1 MCILCYFKSKVGQRS
16 CSDKLGFLFYY
27 MLRCAEGTLH
37 FRRCFSQRFYLRGD
51 RFSTSLEHTA
61 LKGVVNKASAAWKS
75 ITWGFCLT
83 SSEDVAV
90 LCLSKWNVSD
100 KSRSV
105 KSAKKREEISSFV
118 LSEEAARSVSDVS
131 LHTGRKNRKGLRGG
145 TKERQK
151 RRILHFDDPE

>member
-1 MCILCYFKSKVGQRS
+1 MCILCYFKNKVGQRS

-27 MLRCAEGTLH
+27 MLCCAEGTLH
-37 FRRCFSQRFYLRGD
+37 FQHCFSQRFDLRGE

-61 LKGVVNKASAAWKS
+61 LKGGINKASAAWKS
-75 ITWGFCLT
+75 ITWAFVSHPLKMLQLL
-83 SSEDVAV
+83 S
-90 LCLSKWNVSD
+90 LSKSNLSD

-105 KSAKKREEISSFV
+105 KSAKKRKEISSFL
-118 LSEEAARSVSDVS
+118 LSEEAARSVTNVS
-131 LHTGRKNRKGLRGG
+131 VHTGRKNRKGLRGG